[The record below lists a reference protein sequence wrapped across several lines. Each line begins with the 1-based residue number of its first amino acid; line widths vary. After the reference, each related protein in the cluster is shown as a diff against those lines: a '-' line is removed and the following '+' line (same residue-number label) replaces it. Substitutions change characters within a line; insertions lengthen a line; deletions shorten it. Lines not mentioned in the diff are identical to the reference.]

1 MQLSMSELKQY
12 IRCPRSYKL
21 QEVDGVEMK
30 YTCLSSLR
38 VKVLSKAMYQIHC
51 EDKKPC
57 DYSKEHIA
65 TICKSLW
72 LREINEA
79 NINPDELNAIIVQE
93 KSATKKREAIP
104 AITKADRILDN
115 ITTWIF
121 EYSREEVDVEVLYN
135 NVYFQT
141 TIGDCQLVGWI
152 DQIRCVNGELQLL
165 IFNSS
170 KQAPNTQFL
179 DHDFSLRMY
188 IHAIRHGSLFPTYP
202 DLTNEVKLEGMPH
215 VFVYYF
221 PYLER
226 CQRKNRKHKKGERKG
241 NPLIEIKVDT
251 QQLIDFEYE
260 VAYTISGIES
270 EYYPKMPRAIAG
282 CSLCPYSDAC
292 KDVDR
297 LFTDVSFNV
306 EELEEREE
314 SSCK

>member
-1 MQLSMSELKQY
+1 MQLSISELKQY

-21 QEVDGVEMK
+21 REVDGVEAQ
-30 YTCLSSLR
+30 YAFLSSLR
-38 VKVLSKAMYQIHC
+38 TKVLSKAMYQIHS

-57 DYSKEHIA
+57 DYSKEHIT

-79 NINPDELNAIIVQE
+79 NVDPDEMNAIIVQE
-93 KSATKKREAIP
+93 KPATKKREAIP
-104 AITKADRILDN
+104 AVTKTDRILQN
-115 ITTWIF
+115 IIAWVF
-121 EYSREEVDVEVLYN
+121 EYSREEIDVEVLYN

-141 TIGDCQLVGWI
+141 KVADCELVGWI
-152 DQIRCVNGELQLL
+152 DQVRRVNGELQLL

-170 KQAPNTQFL
+170 NHAPSPLFL
-179 DHDFSLRMY
+179 DHDFSLKTY
-188 IHAIRHGSLFPTYP
+188 GHAIRYGSLFPSYP
-202 DLTNEVKLEGMPH
+202 DLTNEVKLQEIPH

-221 PYLER
+221 PHLER
-226 CQRKNRKHKKGERKG
+226 YQRKNGKHQKGARKG
-241 NPLIEIKVDT
+241 NPLIEVKVDT

-260 VAYTISGIES
+260 IAYTISGVES
-270 EYYPKMPRAIAG
+270 EYYPKMPRSIAG